1 MSRRSIGRMRER
13 AFHGGGVHWV
23 VERRGG
29 AVGEAA
35 PARWGRRAAADVG
48 EDGGALA
55 SGCGGAPA
63 GRRRRRH
70 LFFLSS
76 ICVFTPGTDER
87 TILVEMLIWSRGKTV
102 REKNILMKK
111 AQEKKYFDEKCFAIA
126 TNGEKWHSSERPHL
140 NSGIRANPILGMA
153 FERSQF
159 LTVAHM

>member
-1 MSRRSIGRMRER
+1 
-13 AFHGGGVHWV
+13 V

-111 AQEKKYFDEKCFAIA
+111 AQEK
-126 TNGEKWHSSERPHL
+126 N
-140 NSGIRANPILGMA
+140 ILMKNVLQLQQTGKMA
-153 FERSQF
+153 F
-159 LTVAHM
+159 